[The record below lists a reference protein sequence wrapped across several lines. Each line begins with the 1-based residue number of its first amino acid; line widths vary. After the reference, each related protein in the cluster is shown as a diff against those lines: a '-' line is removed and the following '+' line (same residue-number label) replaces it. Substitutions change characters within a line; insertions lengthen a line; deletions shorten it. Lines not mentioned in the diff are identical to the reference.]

1 MDYERPYYEDL
12 NYHPLLFYVVFGVED
27 EELSVSRERHHVD
40 EFPEGLDMIF
50 YKKPEHSEYMSSMLG
65 GTLGEILKEDNPA
78 LYEAAR
84 NSNGWAVIRGEVVQ
98 DADLNYMRNVI
109 GFVQA
114 LVEKDAVGVLDLQT
128 FKLFSSEEWTENFFT
143 KEFDAYDHVV
153 ILASEMED
161 GSIWLHTRGMRKFGR
176 PDMSLK
182 NVAPEDVNHAAQVIN
197 QMIYYG
203 ALGIFFSQPTK
214 LHTHT
219 ERTYVVNAK
228 FVEDFE
234 DPDFNNSYY
243 EILWEECEWVN

>member
-128 FKLFSSEEWTENFFT
+128 FKLFSSTEWTENFFT

-219 ERTYVVNAK
+219 ERTYVVNTK